1 MSVLRSVVL
10 MLATTTPACLRA
22 HLSWAAE
29 AGIPTLVSPR
39 SVATTT
45 VGPDSSEAALVAG
58 TTALSKTLSADPASL
73 TCTPR
78 GYFSEYHRTAM
89 FLLAPM

>member
-1 MSVLRSVVL
+1 M
-10 MLATTTPACLRA
+10 
-22 HLSWAAE
+22 E
-29 AGIPTLVSPR
+29 AGIPTLVPPR

-45 VGPDSSEAALVAG
+45 LGPDSSEAALVEA
-58 TTALSKTLSADPASL
+58 TTALSKTLSADAVSL

-89 FLLAPM
+89 FFLAPM